1 MHSSAIDNNPGLLKC
16 IYEFDQEHLN
26 QEVFREDKMKSRTLE
41 EKYRLLCVTKS
52 SINEHLPTLRS
63 YAKKVSHV
71 TEFGVRAGIST
82 IGLLSGAPKKMI
94 SYDINPFKYEHDYVE
109 WAQEIGTEF
118 IFKRGDT
125 REIDIEKTDLL
136 FIDTNHFYD
145 HLMTELT
152 RHCPQ
157 VSSYLICHDTVVF
170 ANRGMMKAIV
180 DFLKDYR
187 EWILEKHHTN
197 NNGLTILRRKNSR

>member
-1 MHSSAIDNNPGLLKC
+1 MHTSAIDNNPGLLKC
-16 IYEFDQEHLN
+16 IYEFDQEPLS
-26 QEVFREDKMKSRTLE
+26 QEVFREDKMTSRTPE

-94 SYDINPFKYEHDYVE
+94 SYDINPFKYKYDCVE

-125 REIDIEKTDLL
+125 
-136 FIDTNHFYD
+136 
-145 HLMTELT
+145 
-152 RHCPQ
+152 
-157 VSSYLICHDTVVF
+157 
-170 ANRGMMKAIV
+170 
-180 DFLKDYR
+180 
-187 EWILEKHHTN
+187 
-197 NNGLTILRRKNSR
+197 